1 MSLIATSYRYEIEG
15 SNKKSLQKALSRE
28 ESRIKEDE
36 RYAEQTSQI
45 ESNQMVNEI
54 SKWSENLEE
63 ASGRRRMKREKLV
76 IKEELRLGNKS
87 SVMVRKAQ
95 LQQLLKSEQS
105 KYEEELNKLDLA
117 FYKERL

>member
-95 LQQLLKSEQS
+95 LQQLLQLEQS

>member
-95 LQQLLKSEQS
+95 LQQLLQLEQA